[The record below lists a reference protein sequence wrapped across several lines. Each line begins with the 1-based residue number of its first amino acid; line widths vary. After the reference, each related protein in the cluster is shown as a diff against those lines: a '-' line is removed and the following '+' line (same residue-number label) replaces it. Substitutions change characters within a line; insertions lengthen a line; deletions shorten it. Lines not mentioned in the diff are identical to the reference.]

1 MKRKLKKMKSNY
13 KIERTTQPK
22 VAFWGKKKE
31 MNEPL
36 AKQIKKL
43 KRHKV
48 PTGRMKAETP
58 PEVKENRRV
67 L

>member
-1 MKRKLKKMKSNY
+1 MKSNY

-22 VAFWGKKKE
+22 VAFWGKKE
-31 MNEPL
+31 MNEPP

-43 KRHKV
+43 NRHKV
-48 PTGRMKAETP
+48 PTGRMKSETP